1 MELVAA
7 ALTDL
12 KAAMTIDQLP
22 SGITCI
28 MLEDCPL
35 KQCQDLAGA
44 VAASALDLAVAEVTD
59 DMPLDGDYLDLVL
72 VELSLSGVEVDRHG
86 VNISRCP
93 LKSARPLAPV
103 GHNYS

>member
-7 ALTDL
+7 ALADL
-12 KAAMTIDQLP
+12 KAALTIDQLP

-28 MLEDCPL
+28 MPEDYPL
-35 KQCQDLAGA
+35 KQRQDLARA
-44 VAASALDLAVAEVTD
+44 VAASAPDLAVAEVTD
-59 DMPLDGDYLDLVL
+59 DKPLDGDDLDLVL
-72 VELSLSGVEVDRHG
+72 VELSLCGAEVDHHG
-86 VNISRCP
+86 TKTSRSP

>member
-1 MELVAA
+1 MYGHSNLLYWWPVWLVSFVLAA
-7 ALTDL
+7 VTYVE
-12 KAAMTIDQLP
+12 
-22 SGITCI
+22 G
-28 MLEDCPL
+28 
-35 KQCQDLAGA
+35 KQMAIVPQGT
-44 VAASALDLAVAEVTD
+44 VVRH

>member
-28 MLEDCPL
+28 MPKDYPL
-35 KQCQDLAGA
+35 KQRQDLARA
-44 VAASALDLAVAEVTD
+44 VAASALDLAVAEVTGD
-59 DMPLDGDYLDLVL
+59 APLDGDDLDLVL
-72 VELSLSGVEVDRHG
+72 VALSLSG
-86 VNISRCP
+86 SR
-93 LKSARPLAPV
+93 LIVTASTHRDV
-103 GHNYS
+103 R

>member
-7 ALTDL
+7 APTDL

-28 MLEDCPL
+28 MTEDYPL
-35 KQCQDLAGA
+35 KRGQDLARA

-59 DMPLDGDYLDLVL
+59 DTPLGGDDLDLVL
-72 VELSLSGVEVDRHG
+72 VDLSLCGVEVDRHG
-86 VNISRCP
+86 VKTSRCP
-93 LKSARPLAPV
+93 LQSARPLAPV